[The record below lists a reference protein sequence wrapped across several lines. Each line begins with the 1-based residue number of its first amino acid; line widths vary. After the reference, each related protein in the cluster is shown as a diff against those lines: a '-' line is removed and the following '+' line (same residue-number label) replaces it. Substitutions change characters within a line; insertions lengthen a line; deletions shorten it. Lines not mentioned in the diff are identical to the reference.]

1 MSKIQDCGK
10 DGCVIDRLTIKLTIK
25 EEKTAKLYGDAL
37 VWTTVLI
44 DWLDLNWIDW
54 IDFFWSIEWK
64 NPKKSSVDVYP
75 KSYTLWLNISWD
87 ITHSNFII
95 LWL

>member
-37 VWTTVLI
+37 VWTVVFIVIRFIWIGL
-44 DWLDLNWIDW
+44 LNVWVDW
-54 IDFFWSIEWK
+54 IDLF
-64 NPKKSSVDVYP
+64 
-75 KSYTLWLNISWD
+75 
-87 ITHSNFII
+87 
-95 LWL
+95 

>member
-37 VWTTVLI
+37 VWTVVFI
-44 DWLDLNWIDW
+44 DWLEWIQY
-54 IDFFWSIEWK
+54 II
-64 NPKKSSVDVYP
+64 SVDVCP
-75 KSYTLWLNISWD
+75 KSYISRLKISWA
-87 ITHSNFII
+87 IT
-95 LWL
+95 L